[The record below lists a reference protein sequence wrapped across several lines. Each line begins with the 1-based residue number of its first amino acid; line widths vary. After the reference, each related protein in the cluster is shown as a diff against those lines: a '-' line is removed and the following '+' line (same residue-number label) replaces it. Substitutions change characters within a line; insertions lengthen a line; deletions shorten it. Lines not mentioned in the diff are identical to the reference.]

1 MADIL
6 ENLRTRIAYFKRP
19 TNGSAR
25 PDAPPVGEGLAAI
38 SAGTQTR
45 QIVELAVAL
54 SQLSAEART
63 ALLFGT
69 GLDDDQKQIVQ
80 AIANA
85 GIVDFY

>member
-6 ENLRTRIAYFKRP
+6 ENVRARLAHFRRP
-19 TNGSAR
+19 TNGSVRLEAL
-25 PDAPPVGEGLAAI
+25 PVDQGLAAI

-54 SQLSAEART
+54 SQLSVEARA
-63 ALLFGT
+63 ALLFGV

-85 GIVDFY
+85 GIVEFY

>member
-6 ENLRTRIAYFKRP
+6 ENLRARIAYFKRP

-25 PDAPPVGEGLAAI
+25 PDAPAVDGGLAAI

-54 SQLSAEART
+54 SQLSPEART
-63 ALLFGT
+63 ALLFGA

>member
-1 MADIL
+1 MADLL
-6 ENLRTRIAYFKRP
+6 ENVRTRIAYFRRQS
-19 TNGSAR
+19 NGASR
-25 PDAPPVGEGLAAI
+25 SDAIPVEEGLAAI

-54 SQLSAEART
+54 SQLSVEART

-69 GLDDDQKQIVQ
+69 GLDDAQKQIVQ